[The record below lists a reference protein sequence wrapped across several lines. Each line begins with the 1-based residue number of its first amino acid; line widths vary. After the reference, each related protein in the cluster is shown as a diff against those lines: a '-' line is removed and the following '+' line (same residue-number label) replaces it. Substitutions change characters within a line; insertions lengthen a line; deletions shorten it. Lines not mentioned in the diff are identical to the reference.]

1 MAFREEKLKALFMKL
16 AAEFLKTE
24 GKSSSLVTITDASR
38 SRDLEHASFFVTV
51 FPDTEEM
58 RALAELQAKRNDVRS
73 FFMQNTKMKA
83 VPSVTFAIDKG
94 EKARQRID
102 ELLSQ

>member
-24 GKSSSLVTITDASR
+24 GKSSSLVTITDASI
-38 SRDLEHASFFVTV
+38 SRDLEHATFFVTV